1 MGLTIRLAQ
10 SLGLHKECPKTTP
23 HAVKVEKSKVWS
35 TVVWQDSLLSITYDR
50 ASSTASLDRPTHYPF
65 DTAAAYG
72 SWSYEECM
80 YRLTRVGLDI
90 VRERAIPQDPKAV
103 MQRITEQ
110 KQELAEIISGA
121 TDHLKDSRCCRSS
134 RDQLQH
140 WALYLHMSYTMSELC
155 RPAISPNAPHSE
167 LATSLKTTCIESLVN
182 TVEAFLGLQ
191 NINSYASRSWAATHR
206 ALSSAL
212 LLGILREPTRN
223 EKARMLF
230 NKFVKYLYEVTSD
243 IDPTEIA
250 PPMKRSLQALT
261 KLSNAMPVTPK
272 PANTMDTTITGST
285 EPINFGDWNL
295 LDSPSWMNMSHLLD
309 AGSGDSPYALI
320 DQIIW
325 GQKQSP
331 IMQ

>member
-1 MGLTIRLAQ
+1 
-10 SLGLHKECPKTTP
+10 
-23 HAVKVEKSKVWS
+23 
-35 TVVWQDSLLSITYDR
+35 
-50 ASSTASLDRPTHYPF
+50 
-65 DTAAAYG
+65 
-72 SWSYEECM
+72 M
-80 YRLTRVGLDI
+80 YRLTKVGLDI
-90 VRERAIPQDPKAV
+90 VRERATPQDPKAT

-140 WALYLHMSYTMSELC
+140 WAMYLHMSYTMSELC

-167 LATSLKTTCIESLVN
+167 LATSHKTTCIESLVN

-212 LLGILREPTRN
+212 LLGILREPKRN
-223 EKARMLF
+223 EKARMFLD
-230 NKFVKYLYEVTSD
+230 KFVKCLYEVTSD

-250 PPMKRSLQALT
+250 PPMKRSLEALT
-261 KLSNAMPVTPK
+261 KLNNAMPVTPK
-272 PANTMDTTITGST
+272 PINTTAIAAST

-295 LDSPSWMNMSHLLD
+295 LDSPSWMNTSPLLTV
-309 AGSGDSPYALI
+309 GSGDSPYTLI

-331 IMQ
+331 VTQ